1 MQNFPLISGQQ
12 KLPRGMKSD
21 MSDVYVIPPQKKISS
36 AECTT
41 FRCYLF
47 YLVALMNVDFSV

>member
-1 MQNFPLISGQQ
+1 MQNVPLISGQL

-21 MSDVYVIPPQKKISS
+21 MSDVYVIPPKKIRSTES
-36 AECTT
+36 TT
-41 FRCYLF
+41 FRCYFF

>member
-21 MSDVYVIPPQKKISS
+21 MSDVYVISPKKIHS
-36 AECTT
+36 AESTT
-41 FRCYLF
+41 FRSYLF

>member
-21 MSDVYVIPPQKKISS
+21 MSDVYVIPPKKIHS
-36 AECTT
+36 AESTT
-41 FRCYLF
+41 FRSYLF